1 MNESFAVTIMN
12 DIIINSL
19 TESELIIRTNKWLSM
34 LNQNDIIKLSFIY
47 LSFIYEEL
55 LISNKNNKIM
65 NEVKNNMV
73 EISFKKDVE
82 NWYKSSIFIYIKYKK
97 ENNK

>member
-1 MNESFAVTIMN
+1 MNESIAVTIMN

-55 LISNKNNKIM
+55 LISNKNNKII

-82 NWYKSSIFIYIKYKK
+82 NWYKASIFIYIKYKK